1 MTSSGNTT
9 SGSTSSSASPPV
21 TSHGTDISA
30 TENEDAISWNWEQFL
45 DCDPAA
51 TGRKSSDGDAL
62 QLNRASGRVPD
73 FATGAEIDPFGE
85 VGYPRLDAIFAGCSS
100 DSNTATGPASS
111 SIGLDLDYSSS
122 NQPSVAGSVLNS
134 PRISGVDQLYGF
146 GTGTTTSNRITQE
159 CAPVCPMHKD
169 ALLTRDHVMRD
180 HSRDTEL
187 ISLYDARQAFSIVEQ
202 NISGLPDL
210 TALDQLCLNHVRSRL
225 GSS

>member
-1 MTSSGNTT
+1 MDS
-9 SGSTSSSASPPV
+9 
-21 TSHGTDISA
+21 
-30 TENEDAISWNWEQFL
+30 L
-45 DCDPAA
+45 
-51 TGRKSSDGDAL
+51 
-62 QLNRASGRVPD
+62 
-73 FATGAEIDPFGE
+73 GE
-85 VGYPRLDAIFAGCSS
+85 AGYPTLGAIFAGCGS
-100 DSNTATGPASS
+100 DGKTAAGPASS

-122 NQPSVAGSVLNS
+122 NQQSVAGSVLNS
-134 PRISGVDQLYGF
+134 PRISCIDQLYGF
-146 GTGTTTSNRITQE
+146 GTATAASNRSAPE

-225 GSS
+225 GPS